1 MFVNMKIILK
11 LQLFLLMIYVCVLLL
26 ICTVYIFQLLSKT
39 ISVLSAKERIKGQN
53 SMDREAIKGAG
64 NQRVL
69 SSKWNSEPEIQFFH
83 ISSTGSLQRFII
95 VKLTRTIMIL

>member
-1 MFVNMKIILK
+1 
-11 LQLFLLMIYVCVLLL
+11 
-26 ICTVYIFQLLSKT
+26 
-39 ISVLSAKERIKGQN
+39 
-53 SMDREAIKGAG
+53 MDREAIKGVG

-83 ISSTGSLQRFII
+83 ISSIGSLQRFIT